1 MASTQLTRRIYN
13 VRSATASNKIAKNA
27 TKCTGKTRSR
37 DIRYATPR
45 LRQNCTTNII
55 CNRDRARSRPVQ
67 WRRLHTTE
75 HGGTCPPPTF
85 TNGWARGQ
93 WRSQRRC
100 GGRYRPLWPH
110 NLFLVSRFSRI
121 KRIVHYAVHL
131 RQMNEWRRCRYIVS
145 PFSKLPDPPL
155 TGEGGTVS
163 RRTANNKL
171 IKPYWPPWKRSPK
184 RLIVLVEPKKWR
196 GTTTEIFFRPDVC
209 PPHYFKIRS
218 GATGAVA
225 WNKLAPESRRGF
237 ATEIPTVFKK
247 RLKRPHL
254 DRRFK
259 YSDHVS

>member
-1 MASTQLTRRIYN
+1 MYGRQLQATKSLRMLQN
-13 VRSATASNKIAKNA
+13 VQEKLDHVILDMPPLAYVRTAQQIVSAT
-27 TKCTGKTRSR
+27 TGT
-37 DIRYATPR
+37 AH
-45 LRQNCTTNII
+45 
-55 CNRDRARSRPVQ
+55 APVQ

-100 GGRYRPLWPH
+100 GGGYRPLWPQ

-155 TGEGGTVS
+155 TGGTVS